1 MCNNVFVE
9 QNDEN
14 IVAAIEAVLF
24 VAGDGVAADYLADKF
39 GVSEGVISDALE
51 QLRAKYSGECGIHLI
66 KYRKNWQFCTNPIHA
81 ERINVVLNPIRERNL
96 TRAALETMAIV
107 AYKQPI
113 TRLEIDEIR
122 GVGSDYAIQILL
134 QSNLI
139 EVTGRKD
146 TVGKPLLF
154 GTTDQFLKRFELE
167 NIDNL
172 PSYEELLEKIKVIET
187 NFDLYDRG
195 APEEIENLEEVSHV
209 F

>member
-1 MCNNVFVE
+1 
-9 QNDEN
+9 
-14 IVAAIEAVLF
+14 
-24 VAGDGVAADYLADKF
+24 
-39 GVSEGVISDALE
+39 
-51 QLRAKYSGECGIHLI
+51 
-66 KYRKNWQFCTNPIHA
+66 
-81 ERINVVLNPIRERNL
+81 
-96 TRAALETMAIV
+96 MAIV